1 MKNTTDYIN
10 NTELEFD
17 SETNRSYYE
26 SRIAETINDVKR
38 DVIDEIISLYVPDG
52 NPEVWLY
59 KIKSLR
65 ESIQQTKA
73 D

>member
-1 MKNTTDYIN
+1 MENTNDYIN
-10 NTELEFD
+10 NTELEFN

-26 SRIAETINDVKR
+26 ARIAETINDVKR

-52 NPEVWLY
+52 NPEVWLN

-65 ESIQQTKA
+65 DAVS
-73 D
+73 

>member
-1 MKNTTDYIN
+1 MKNTNDYIN
-10 NTELEFD
+10 NTELEFN

-26 SRIAETINDVKR
+26 ARIAETINDVKR

-52 NPEVWLY
+52 NPEVWLN

-65 ESIQQTKA
+65 DAVS
-73 D
+73 

>member
-1 MKNTTDYIN
+1 MKNTNDYIN
-10 NTELEFD
+10 NTDLEFD

-26 SRIAETINDVKR
+26 ARIAETINDVKR

-52 NPEVWLY
+52 NPEVWLN

-65 ESIQQTKA
+65 DAVS
-73 D
+73 

>member
-1 MKNTTDYIN
+1 MKNTNDYIN

-17 SETNRSYYE
+17 SEKNRSYYE
-26 SRIAETINDVKR
+26 ARIAETINDVKR

-52 NPEVWLY
+52 NPEVWLN

-65 ESIQQTKA
+65 DAVS
-73 D
+73 

>member
-1 MKNTTDYIN
+1 MKNTNDYIN

-26 SRIAETINDVKR
+26 ARIAETINDVKR

-52 NPEVWLY
+52 NPEVWLN

-65 ESIQQTKA
+65 DAVSLPYL
-73 D
+73 

>member
-1 MKNTTDYIN
+1 MKNTNDYIN

-26 SRIAETINDVKR
+26 ARIAETINDVKR

-52 NPEVWLY
+52 NPEVWLN

-65 ESIQQTKA
+65 DAVS
-73 D
+73 

>member
-1 MKNTTDYIN
+1 MINTSDYIN

-26 SRIAETINDVKR
+26 ARIAETINDVKR

-52 NPEVWLY
+52 NPEVWLN

-65 ESIQQTKA
+65 DAVS
-73 D
+73 

>member
-1 MKNTTDYIN
+1 MKNTNDYIN

-38 DVIDEIISLYVPDG
+38 DVVDEIISLYVPDG
-52 NPEVWLY
+52 NPEVWLN

-65 ESIQQTKA
+65 DAVS
-73 D
+73 

>member
-1 MKNTTDYIN
+1 MKNTNDYIN

-26 SRIAETINDVKR
+26 ARIAETINDVKR
-38 DVIDEIISLYVPDG
+38 DVIDKIISLYVPDG
-52 NPEVWLY
+52 NPEVWLN

-65 ESIQQTKA
+65 DAVS
-73 D
+73 

>member
-1 MKNTTDYIN
+1 MKNTNDYIN

-26 SRIAETINDVKR
+26 ARIAETINDVKR

-52 NPEVWLY
+52 NSEVWLN

-65 ESIQQTKA
+65 DAVS
-73 D
+73 

>member
-1 MKNTTDYIN
+1 MKNTNDYIN
-10 NTELEFD
+10 NTELDFD

-26 SRIAETINDVKR
+26 ARIAETINDVKR

-52 NPEVWLY
+52 NPEVWLN

-65 ESIQQTKA
+65 DAVS
-73 D
+73 